1 MALGAAA
8 HFAQQGW
15 PISSTLQ
22 TASALRVRNIRDGVS
37 WSDIER
43 TAGEYDFSAPSVSY
57 VDGVVQQGM
66 PMTLVLAGGNPNYD
80 QGHTPYSD
88 AGREAF
94 ARWIVAVLDRFPS
107 VSAIEIGNEYNAQNF
122 VTGPVANADYGQR
135 QVYYA
140 KMLKA
145 VHGAVKAKHPRVRIL
160 GGAALGI
167 PVGYYKVLFDEGALN
182 WMDELVIH
190 PYTTEP
196 EQFSR
201 QLAQLKRAM
210 GDKVRPI
217 YATEFSRQL
226 DSRKATAD
234 YLVKMVSVMA
244 EAGVAGADWYAL
256 LQQGPADALWYKQV
270 ALSDLAGNLTE
281 VGRGF
286 QMMQTKVLSQGTPV
300 RVSIDDF
307 TYAYQFGRNVIVL
320 WGEPR
325 SFSFKGQAQF
335 YDSTGQ
341 PVEQATTIDQ
351 NSPIVIV
358 SQEPIVIG
366 CNLILDATALV
377 ADSFDQFDYENSAS
391 KSGNYAGR
399 WAYYAFS
406 VARSRLE
413 PLSGLGGGEVPW
425 SHWTPFVSDPWR
437 RPLAIQ
443 PESLQPADFSADSRF
458 DPYKVVLRYTAQ
470 QDQTVA
476 IQTTWSVSDQ
486 SLDGMDLTVKLN
498 DSNVATTLLS
508 GVSRN
513 RWSDVRLRSGD
524 KLDFYIGQN
533 ITINGDMVN
542 YRIKLYRS

>member
-1 MALGAAA
+1 MALGVAT

-15 PISSTLQ
+15 PISTLQ
-22 TASALRVRNIRDGVS
+22 AASAISARNIRDGLS
-37 WSDIER
+37 WSDIEK
-43 TAGEYDFSAPSVSY
+43 TAGQYDFSAPSVSY
-57 VDGVVQQGM
+57 VDSVADRGM
-66 PMTLVLAGGNPNYD
+66 PITLVLQGGNPNYD
-80 QGHTPYSD
+80 QGHTPHSD

-94 ARWIVAVLDRFPS
+94 ARWTLAVLDRFPR
-107 VSAIEIGNEYNAQNF
+107 VSAIEIGNEFNSQDF
-122 VTGPVANADYGQR
+122 VTGPVAAAEYGQR

-145 VHGAVKAKHPRVRIL
+145 VYEAVKPKHPRVRIL
-160 GGAALGI
+160 GGAAHSI

-182 WMDELVIH
+182 WMDGLVIH
-190 PYTTEP
+190 PYTTDP

-201 QLAQLKRAM
+201 QLARLKAAM
-210 GDKVRPI
+210 GDKERPI
-217 YATEFSRQL
+217 YATEFSRHL
-226 DSRKATAD
+226 DSRKETAD
-234 YLVKMVSVMA
+234 YLVKMAAVMA

-256 LQQGPADALWYKQV
+256 RQQGPADALWYKEV
-270 ALSDLAGNLTE
+270 ALSDFSGNLTE

-286 QMMQTKVLSQGTPV
+286 QMMQTKALSQGTPV
-300 RVSIDDF
+300 RLLIDDF
-307 TYAYQFGRNVIVL
+307 TYAYKFGSNVVVM

-341 PVEQATTIDQ
+341 LVAQATTIDQ

-358 SQEPIVIG
+358 SQEPIVVG
-366 CNLILDATALV
+366 CNLVLSATPLV
-377 ADSFDQFDYENSAS
+377 ADSFDQFDYENSAI
-391 KSGNYAGR
+391 KSGSYAGR
-399 WAYYAFS
+399 WAYYGFS

-413 PLSGLGGGEVPW
+413 PLSGLGGGEVSW
-425 SHWTPFVSDPWR
+425 SHWTPFVSDLWR

-443 PESLQPADFSADSRF
+443 AGSLQPADFSAESRF

-470 QDQTVA
+470 QDQIVGIRTS
-476 IQTTWSVSDQ
+476 WRVSDQ

-498 DSNVATTLLS
+498 DSTLAATLLR
-508 GVSRN
+508 GQTTN
-513 RWSDVRLRSGD
+513 TWSDVRLRSGD

-533 ITINGDMVN
+533 STITGDTLN